1 MTGGRVPA
9 GFRHRYAA
17 WSLDFA
23 VLALAAVVIAWPR
36 LQPAA
41 EALAAAF
48 SLVWSDIG
56 TAIAA
61 AMMAGTP
68 VPELAR
74 ELLQDPRLTGSAAAL
89 QSAAWRLLWPPLAIY
104 LLLAASWHVSGVA
117 SPLQGSPGKRVLGL
131 RVAGRDGERLSLPR
145 AARRHL
151 AAGLSWLTLN
161 IGHLV
166 ALPAP
171 HRALHD
177 RIAGTRVTRAAGA
190 RRLPWAAAAWIT
202 LQAVAALLALAWLL
216 GRYVA
221 ALDAAFA

>member
-1 MTGGRVPA
+1 MTGRVPA

-23 VLALAAVVIAWPR
+23 VLALAAVAIAWPR
-36 LQPAA
+36 LQPATQA
-41 EALAAAF
+41 VGAAF
-48 SLVWSDIG
+48 SMLWAGTG
-56 TAIAA
+56 TALAE

-74 ELLQDPRLTGSAAAL
+74 ELLQDPRLVGSAAAL
-89 QSAAWRLLWPPLAIY
+89 QSAAWRLLWPLLAGY
-104 LLLAASWHVSGVA
+104 LLLGALWHVFGVA
-117 SPLQGSPGKRVLGL
+117 SPLQASPGKRALGL
-131 RVAGRDGERLSLPR
+131 RVTGRDGERLSLPR
-145 AARRHL
+145 SAGRHL

-177 RIAGTRVTRAAGA
+177 RIAGTRVLREARA
-190 RRLPWAAAAWIT
+190 RRLPFVAAAWIV
-202 LQAVAALLALAWLL
+202 LQAVAGLLALGWLL